1 MRQRLIQIFCSV
13 IFVLLLSSLNL
24 FAQGI
29 SRSNGIG
36 LRIGSWN
43 ITNHPTRISTS
54 GYGKDGSVDIGGAG
68 AWFFYFSRLHNN
80 LFLELSLGAV
90 GGVHE
95 EHSNYIVE
103 STEATAIVPFLLGFR
118 YDLLSPKIPSLL
130 LPYFSFGG
138 GPYWITKV
146 QTKNQYA
153 FQDEAVIESGQETGA
168 YLGMGTN
175 LLIASWLGLNFDM
188 KYHFVDFEF
197 EKGYSG
203 LELGMGL
210 CIMWGKKRE
219 VFQIKDIRLLV
230 KDVYP
235 AYYQFYNSYPIALV
249 SVKNL
254 SSYPIEV
261 KVKSVVRPYSERPKD
276 SEYVRI
282 ERGKT
287 KDIPV
292 TVIFG
297 KDLLSLSR
305 REPAILDM
313 VVEARAGRTYSK
325 PIISERITLHSRNA
339 WNGEMDKLNFFVTP
353 DDEEILNLSRRII
366 ARERSKINSDLN
378 NFEKVKHIFNELKSK
393 GVHYFNDPNIIFY
406 KDDRVQYASETL
418 KLKNGDCD
426 DLVVLFASLLEGA
439 GINTAFVEVRDPEK
453 EIAHLYLLFDSN
465 LEPNQGYLI
474 STNEKRY
481 IVRENIHNKQSV
493 WIPVE
498 TTLIDRGFDHA
509 WQLGAT
515 NYLKEGILR
524 NGIEDGWMR
533 IIDVE

>member
-1 MRQRLIQIFCSV
+1 MRKRSIRLTF
-13 IFVLLLSSLNL
+13 LLLLIL
-24 FAQGI
+24 TYADTFAQGI

-68 AWFFYFSRLHNN
+68 AWFYYFSRLHNN

-118 YDLLSPKIPSLL
+118 YDLLSPKIPSSL

-146 QTKNQYA
+146 QTNNQYA
-153 FQDEAVIESGQETGA
+153 FQDEAIIESGQETGA
-168 YLGMGTN
+168 YLGLGTN

-188 KYHFVDFEF
+188 KYHFIDFEF

-203 LELGMGL
+203 LEMGMGL
-210 CIMWGKKRE
+210 CIMWGRKRE
-219 VFQIKDIRLLV
+219 MFQIKEIRLLV

-282 ERGKT
+282 EPGKT

-292 TVIFG
+292 TAIFG
-297 KDLLSLSR
+297 KNLQTLSQ

-313 VVEARAGRTYSK
+313 EVEARAGRVFSK
-325 PIISERITLHSRNA
+325 TISERITLHSRNA
-339 WNGEMDKLNFFVTP
+339 WNGEMDKLNFFVTA
-353 DDEEILNLSRRII
+353 DNEDVLTLSRNII
-366 ARERSKINSDLN
+366 ARERLNAISDLN
-378 NFEKVKHIFNELKSK
+378 NFEKAKLIFNELKRMDI
-393 GVHYFNDPNIIFY
+393 HYFNDPNIIFY
-406 KDDRVQYASETL
+406 KDDRVQFASETL
-418 KLKNGDCD
+418 RLKNGDCD
-426 DLVVLFASLLEGA
+426 DLVVLFASMLESI

-465 LEPNQGYLI
+465 LEPIDGYAI
-474 STNEKRY
+474 SSNEKRY
-481 IVRENIHNKQSV
+481 VVREKMNNKQSI
-493 WIPVE
+493 WIPIE

-524 NGIEDGWMR
+524 KGIDDGWMR

>member
-1 MRQRLIQIFCSV
+1 MRIRSIHILFI
-13 IFVLLLSSLNL
+13 LLLIYTNS

-36 LRIGSWN
+36 FRIGSWN
-43 ITNHPTRISTS
+43 ITNHPTRISSS

-68 AWFFYFSRLHNN
+68 VWFFYFSRLHNN

-90 GGVHE
+90 GGAHE
-95 EHSNYIVE
+95 EHSNFIVE

-118 YDLLSPKIPSLL
+118 YDLLSPKIPSSL
-130 LPYFSFGG
+130 LPYVSFGG

-146 QTKNQYA
+146 ETKNKY
-153 FQDEAVIESGQETGA
+153 FVQDETVMESGQETGA
-168 YLGMGTN
+168 YLGLGTN

-188 KYHFVDFEF
+188 KYHFIDFEF
-197 EKGYSG
+197 EKGHSG

-210 CIMWGKKRE
+210 CLMWGKKRE
-219 VFQIKDIRLLV
+219 VFQIKDIRLVV

-254 SSYPIEV
+254 SSYTIEV
-261 KVKSVVRPYSERPKD
+261 KVKSVVRPYSERPKE

-292 TVIFG
+292 TAIFG
-297 KDLLSLSR
+297 KNLLSLSQ

-313 VVEARAGRTYSK
+313 VVEARAGKIYSK
-325 PIISERITLHSRNA
+325 PISERITLHSRNA
-339 WNGEMDKLNFFVTP
+339 WNGEMDKLNLFVTP
-353 DDEEILNLSRRII
+353 DDEKILNLSRRII
-366 ARERSKINSDLN
+366 ARKRSAINSDLN
-378 NFEKVKHIFNELKSK
+378 NFEKAKALFNELKMT
-393 GVHYFNDPNIIFY
+393 GIHYHNDPNIIFY

-418 KLKNGDCD
+418 NLKNGDCD
-426 DLVVLFASLLEGA
+426 DLVVLFASLLESA
-439 GINTAFVEVRDPEK
+439 GINTAFVEVKDPEN
-453 EIAHLYLLFDSN
+453 EIAHLYLLFDSV
-465 LEPNQGYLI
+465 LDPALGYRI

-481 IVRENIHNKQSV
+481 VVREKHNGKQSIWV
-493 WIPVE
+493 PIE
-498 TTLIDRGFDHA
+498 TTLIDVGFDEA
-509 WQLGAT
+509 WKIGAT
-515 NYLKEGILR
+515 NYLKEGIIR
-524 NGIEDGWMR
+524 NGIEEGWVR